1 MRRTAVNRRGNA
13 GWGCAMCER
22 CHGYGELWA
31 VQPAPRWRR
40 RSVNIPDEY
49 LVRRCGLCLG
59 DGRAVELGVSG

>member
-1 MRRTAVNRRGNA
+1 
-13 GWGCAMCER
+13 MCER